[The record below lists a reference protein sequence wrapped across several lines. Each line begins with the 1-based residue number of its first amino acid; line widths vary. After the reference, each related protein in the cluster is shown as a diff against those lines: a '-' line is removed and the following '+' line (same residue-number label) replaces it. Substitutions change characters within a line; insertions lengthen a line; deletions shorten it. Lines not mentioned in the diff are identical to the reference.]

1 MDSRVHFITFATADL
16 DAARRFYVGGLGW
29 QPLLDVPGEIIFFQ
43 VGPGLVL
50 GLFDLAKFDQDLGGQ
65 HDNHRGCRGDGLAQ
79 RGQSRGGRRG
89 DRRGRRR
96 RGDRVKAPQFASF
109 GGYHAH
115 FQDPNGVIWEVA
127 HNPGWSVDDSGTVQP
142 RLTVVAAAGSMRAHD
157 FRWLARCGRSETG
170 GATVTDVNRC
180 GRQETAPPT

>member
-50 GLFDLAKFDQDLGGQ
+50 GLFDLAKFDQDLAGSTTTTAVAGVTVS
-65 HDNHRGCRGDGLAQ
+65 HNVDSPAAVDEVIAAAAAAGATVL
-79 RGQSRGGRRG
+79 
-89 DRRGRRR
+89 
-96 RGDRVKAPQFASF
+96 KAPQFASF

-127 HNPGWSVDDSGTVQP
+127 HNPGWSVDDSGTVS
-142 RLTVVAAAGSMRAHD
+142 LG
-157 FRWLARCGRSETG
+157 
-170 GATVTDVNRC
+170 
-180 GRQETAPPT
+180 

>member
-50 GLFDLAKFDQDLGGQ
+50 GLFDLAKFDQDLAGSTTTTAVAGVTVS
-65 HDNHRGCRGDGLAQ
+65 HNVDSPAAVDEVIDAATAAGATVL
-79 RGQSRGGRRG
+79 
-89 DRRGRRR
+89 
-96 RGDRVKAPQFASF
+96 KAPQFASF

-127 HNPGWSVDDSGTVQP
+127 HNPGWSVDDSGTVSF
-142 RLTVVAAAGSMRAHD
+142 G
-157 FRWLARCGRSETG
+157 
-170 GATVTDVNRC
+170 
-180 GRQETAPPT
+180 